1 MKLEKIIDI
10 KKLNDWYNGSTNCNS
25 CPFISICYSP
35 DDEIPNCLVEM
46 ILGVNN

>member
-35 DDEIPNCLVEM
+35 DNEIPNCLVEM
-46 ILGVNN
+46 IRGVNN